1 MRSRWFAGAHP
12 CSQVTASSRALL
24 PLGEARRLDADA
36 ALPVG
41 PEPVLGAR
49 TSSGLLPER
58 LDNQCLEQSAMTH
71 PDELRPSDC
80 TAQSSC
86 AHDAS
91 EAGGH
96 GARSERWRL
105 PFAGVLAVAAEIVAL
120 SQSAESTTAVATLSV
135 AAILLGGI
143 PTMLGGL
150 RSLVALRLDI
160 QFLMT
165 IAVVGAFVIGEFPEA
180 AVVVVLFA
188 VAERIEER
196 TVTRAQNAIRSLMTL
211 SPPTATV
218 VDTAGMWVERPVAEV
233 QAGATMLVRP
243 GERFALDGVVADGES
258 VVNQAAITGESL
270 PIEKRQ
276 GDKVF
281 AGSLNGQGALRVTT
295 TGGVDQTTLA
305 HIVRSVQEA
314 QAQRAPVQRFIDSFA
329 RIYTPVVVA
338 IATLIALLPWLA
350 FGQPFEP
357 WLYRALVLLV
367 IACPCA
373 LVVSTPVA
381 IASGLTAAAR
391 AGIVVKG
398 GVYLER
404 GEKLAC
410 IALDKTGTLTAGAP
424 TLTDVIP
431 QNGREPGE
439 VLRLAASIEASS
451 EHPVARA
458 LVSAYK
464 GDPKKLT
471 GFAALTGRG
480 VAGVVDEI
488 EYWVG
493 NHRLVESTGVCSPA
507 IEQQLLALEQQG
519 KTCLVLMSRDA
530 VLAIFAVADRVR
542 QTSHAA
548 IAALKGM
555 GIHPVVLSGD
565 NQRTTSAVALQ
576 VGIDDARGELL
587 PEDKL
592 QAVAALK
599 ARHGAVGM
607 VGDGINDA
615 PALARAD
622 VSFAMGAAG
631 SDTALE
637 TAGVALM
644 ADDLRGLP
652 VFLSISRAA
661 KRVLRQNIAVALTTK
676 FAFFALALVGHAT
689 LWAAVV
695 ADMGASLL
703 VVANSLRLLRV
714 PRPGGMRVLHGS
726 AT

>member
-1 MRSRWFAGAHP
+1 MNHP
-12 CSQVTASSRALL
+12 QELQAN
-24 PLGEARRLDADA
+24 A
-36 ALPVG
+36 ALGQDPCG
-41 PEPVLGAR
+41 HG
-49 TSSGLLPER
+49 G
-58 LDNQCLEQSAMTH
+58 C
-71 PDELRPSDC
+71 
-80 TAQSSC
+80 
-86 AHDAS
+86 

-96 GARSERWRL
+96 PARGSRWLL
-105 PFAGVLAVAAEIVAL
+105 PASVVLAVAAELWAL
-120 SQSAESTTAVATLSV
+120 RQGAESTIVVATLSV

-143 PTMLGGL
+143 PTLLGGL

-165 IAVVGAFVIGEFPEA
+165 LAVVGAFVIGEYPEA

-188 VAERIEER
+188 IAERIEER
-196 TVTRAQNAIRSLMTL
+196 TVTRAQNAVRSLMTL

-218 VDTAGMWVERPVAEV
+218 ADATGQWVESSVSEV

-258 VVNQAAITGESL
+258 AVNQAAITGESL
-270 PIEKRQ
+270 PVEKRP

-281 AGSLNGQGALRVTT
+281 AGSMNGQGALRVTT

-305 HIVRSVQEA
+305 RIVRSVQQA
-314 QAQRAPVQRFIDSFA
+314 QAQRAPLQRFIDSFA
-329 RIYTPVVVA
+329 RVYTPVVVG
-338 IATLIALLPWLA
+338 IATLVALLPWLA
-350 FGQPFEP
+350 FGEPFEP

-404 GEKLAC
+404 GAKLAC
-410 IALDKTGTLTAGAP
+410 IALDKTGTITAGTPA
-424 TLTDVIP
+424 LTDVIP
-431 QNGREPGE
+431 QGSRDRDE

-451 EHPVARA
+451 EHPVAKA
-458 LVSAYK
+458 LVSACK
-464 GDPKKLT
+464 ADLMPVT
-471 GFAALTGRG
+471 EFVALTGRG
-480 VAGVVDEI
+480 VAGVVAGT

-493 NHRLVESTGVCSPA
+493 NHRLVEANGVCSPA
-507 IEQQLLALEQQG
+507 IEQQLQTLEQQG
-519 KTCLVLMSRDA
+519 KTCLVLISRNA

-542 QTSHAA
+542 PTSPAA
-548 IAALKGM
+548 VAALKDL

-565 NQRTTSAVALQ
+565 NQRTTTAVAGQ
-576 VGIDDARGELL
+576 VGIDDARGEML
-587 PEDKL
+587 PDDKL
-592 QAVAALK
+592 QAIAALQAK
-599 ARHGAVGM
+599 HGTVGM

-652 VFLSISRAA
+652 AFLRISRAA
-661 KRVLRQNIAVALTTK
+661 RQVLRQNIAVALATK
-676 FAFFALALVGHAT
+676 FVFFALALAGLAT

-695 ADMGASLL
+695 ADMGASLA
-703 VVANSLRLLRV
+703 VVANSLRLLRTQTT
-714 PRPGGMRVLHGS
+714 GS
-726 AT
+726 

>member
-1 MRSRWFAGAHP
+1 MNGQDKSRPSVADAGASCGHGG
-12 CSQVTASSRALL
+12 CEDGHAAAWGARWLL
-24 PLGEARRLDADA
+24 PVA
-36 ALPVG
+36 A
-41 PEPVLGAR
+41 
-49 TSSGLLPER
+49 
-58 LDNQCLEQSAMTH
+58 
-71 PDELRPSDC
+71 
-80 TAQSSC
+80 
-86 AHDAS
+86 
-91 EAGGH
+91 
-96 GARSERWRL
+96 
-105 PFAGVLAVAAEIVAL
+105 VLAVSAELWAL
-120 SQSAESTTAVATLSV
+120 SQGAENTIAVAGLSV
-135 AAILLGGI
+135 AAILIGGI
-143 PTMLGGL
+143 PTLRGGL

-180 AVVVVLFA
+180 ALVVVLFA

-218 VDTAGMWVERPVAEV
+218 ADAAGLWVERPVAEV
-233 QAGATMLVRP
+233 AAGATMLVRP
-243 GERFALDGVVADGES
+243 GERFALDGVVSDGES
-258 VVNQAAITGESL
+258 AVNQAAITGESL
-270 PIEKRQ
+270 PVEKRR

-281 AGSLNGQGALRVTT
+281 AGSVNGQGALRVTT

-314 QAQRAPVQRFIDSFA
+314 QAQRAPLQRFIDSFA
-329 RIYTPVVVA
+329 RVYTPVVVV

-391 AGIVVKG
+391 VGIVVKG
-398 GVYLER
+398 GVFLER
-404 GEKLAC
+404 GAKLAC
-410 IALDKTGTLTAGAP
+410 IALDKTGTLTTGSP
-424 TLTDVIP
+424 SLTDVIP
-431 QNGREPGE
+431 QNGRDREE

-451 EHPVARA
+451 EHPVAKA
-458 LVSAYK
+458 LVSACK
-464 GDPKKLT
+464 EELRPVT
-471 GFAALTGRG
+471 GFVSLTGRG
-480 VAGVVDEI
+480 VAGVVGGV

-493 NHRLVESTGVCSPA
+493 NHRLVEATGVCSLA
-507 IEQQLLALEQQG
+507 IEQQLQALEQQG
-519 KTCLVLMSRDA
+519 KTCLVLMSRDS

-542 QTSHAA
+542 ETSPAA
-548 IAALKGM
+548 VATLKSLGVHL
-555 GIHPVVLSGD
+555 IVLSGD
-565 NQRTTSAVALQ
+565 NQRTTTAVAAH

-592 QAVAALK
+592 QAVSTL
-599 ARHGAVGM
+599 RDTYGYVGM

-622 VSFAMGAAG
+622 VSFAMGVAG

-644 ADDLRGLP
+644 ADDPRGLAD
-652 VFLSISRAA
+652 FLRISRAA
-661 KRVLRQNIAVALTTK
+661 KRVLRQNIAVALATK

-695 ADMGASLL
+695 ADMGASLV

-714 PRPGGMRVLHGS
+714 PTHGTS
-726 AT
+726 REIIGATT

>member
-1 MRSRWFAGAHP
+1 
-12 CSQVTASSRALL
+12 
-24 PLGEARRLDADA
+24 
-36 ALPVG
+36 
-41 PEPVLGAR
+41 
-49 TSSGLLPER
+49 
-58 LDNQCLEQSAMTH
+58 
-71 PDELRPSDC
+71 
-80 TAQSSC
+80 
-86 AHDAS
+86 
-91 EAGGH
+91 
-96 GARSERWRL
+96 
-105 PFAGVLAVAAEIVAL
+105 VLAVAAELWAL
-120 SQSAESTTAVATLSV
+120 RQGAESTIVVATLSV

-143 PTMLGGL
+143 PTLLGGL

-165 IAVVGAFVIGEFPEA
+165 IAVVGAFVIGEYPEA

-188 VAERIEER
+188 IAERIEER
-196 TVTRAQNAIRSLMTL
+196 TVTRAQNAVRSLMTL

-218 VDTAGMWVERPVAEV
+218 ADATGQWVESSVSEV

-258 VVNQAAITGESL
+258 AVNQAAITGESL
-270 PIEKRQ
+270 PVEKRP

-281 AGSLNGQGALRVTT
+281 AGSMNGQGALRVTT

-305 HIVRSVQEA
+305 RIVRSVQQA
-314 QAQRAPVQRFIDSFA
+314 QAQRAPLQRFIDSFA
-329 RIYTPVVVA
+329 RIYTPVVVGV
-338 IATLIALLPWLA
+338 ATLVALLPWLA
-350 FGQPFEP
+350 FGAAFEP

-398 GVYLER
+398 GIYLER
-404 GEKLAC
+404 GATLAC
-410 IALDKTGTLTAGAP
+410 IALDKTGTITAGTPA
-424 TLTDVIP
+424 LTDVIP
-431 QNGREPGE
+431 QGDRDRDE

-458 LVSAYK
+458 LVSACK
-464 GDPKKLT
+464 ADLMPVT
-471 GFAALTGRG
+471 GFVALTGRG
-480 VAGVVDEI
+480 VSGVVAGT
-488 EYWVG
+488 EYLVG
-493 NHRLVESTGVCSPA
+493 NHRLVEATGVCSPA
-507 IEQQLLALEQQG
+507 IEQQLQVLEQQG
-519 KTCLVLMSRDA
+519 KTCLVLMSRDSA
-530 VLAIFAVADRVR
+530 LAIFAVADRVR
-542 QTSHAA
+542 STSPAA
-548 IAALKGM
+548 VTALQALGV
-555 GIHPVVLSGD
+555 HPVVLSGD
-565 NQRTTSAVALQ
+565 NQRTTTAVAGQ

-587 PEDKL
+587 PDDKL
-592 QAVAALK
+592 QAIAALQVK
-599 ARHGAVGM
+599 HGTVGM

-652 VFLSISRAA
+652 AFLRISRAA
-661 KRVLRQNIAVALTTK
+661 RQVLRQNIAVALATK
-676 FAFFALALVGHAT
+676 FVFFALALAGFAT

-695 ADMGASLL
+695 ADMGASLA
-703 VVANSLRLLRV
+703 VVANSLRLLRLPLTEESQGNIGV
-714 PRPGGMRVLHGS
+714 E
-726 AT
+726 T

>member
-1 MRSRWFAGAHP
+1 MG
-12 CSQVTASSRALL
+12 
-24 PLGEARRLDADA
+24 
-36 ALPVG
+36 
-41 PEPVLGAR
+41 
-49 TSSGLLPER
+49 
-58 LDNQCLEQSAMTH
+58 H
-71 PDELRPSDC
+71 PDELRPSEC
-80 TAQSSC
+80 IAESSC
-86 AHDAS
+86 GHTAS
-91 EAGGH
+91 EEGGQ

-105 PFAGVLAVAAEIVAL
+105 PTAAVLAVSAELWAL
-120 SQSAESTTAVATLSV
+120 GQGAESTAAVATLSV

-143 PTMLGGL
+143 PTLLGGL
-150 RSLVALRLDI
+150 RSLAALRLDI

-218 VDTAGMWVERPVAEV
+218 ADAGGQWVERPAVEV
-233 QAGATMLVRP
+233 RAGSTMLVRP
-243 GERFALDGVVADGES
+243 GERFALDGVVVDGES
-258 VVNQAAITGESL
+258 AVNQAAITGESL
-270 PIEKRQ
+270 PVEKRP

-281 AGSLNGQGALRVTT
+281 AGTMNGQGALRVTT
-295 TGGVDQTTLA
+295 TGGADQTTLA
-305 HIVRSVQEA
+305 RIVRSVQEA

-410 IALDKTGTLTAGAP
+410 IALDKTGTLTAGTP
-424 TLTDVIP
+424 TLTDVLP

-451 EHPVARA
+451 EHPVAKA

-464 GDPKKLT
+464 GDLQKVT

-480 VAGVVDEI
+480 VAGVVDEV

-507 IEQQLLALEQQG
+507 IEQQLQALEQQG

-542 QTSHAA
+542 ETSHAA

-565 NQRTTSAVALQ
+565 NQRTTTAVALQ

-587 PEDKL
+587 PDDKL

-599 ARHGAVGM
+599 AKHGAVGM

-652 VFLSISRAA
+652 VFLRISHAA

-714 PRPGGMRVLHGS
+714 STPGVLHETTGV
-726 AT
+726 TT

>member
-1 MRSRWFAGAHP
+1 MP
-12 CSQVTASSRALL
+12 V
-24 PLGEARRLDADA
+24 A
-36 ALPVG
+36 A
-41 PEPVLGAR
+41 
-49 TSSGLLPER
+49 
-58 LDNQCLEQSAMTH
+58 
-71 PDELRPSDC
+71 
-80 TAQSSC
+80 
-86 AHDAS
+86 
-91 EAGGH
+91 
-96 GARSERWRL
+96 
-105 PFAGVLAVAAEIVAL
+105 VLAVSAELWAL
-120 SQSAESTTAVATLSV
+120 GQGAESTAAVAALSV
-135 AAILLGGI
+135 AAIVLGGI
-143 PTMLGGL
+143 PTLRGGL
-150 RSLVALRLDI
+150 RSLLALRLDI

-165 IAVVGAFVIGEFPEA
+165 IAVVGAFAIGEFPEA

-196 TVTRAQNAIRSLMTL
+196 TVSRAQNAIRSLMTL

-218 VDTAGMWVERPVAEV
+218 ADASGQWVERPVAEV
-233 QAGATMLVRP
+233 SAGSTMLVRP
-243 GERFALDGVVADGES
+243 GERFALDGVVVEGES
-258 VVNQAAITGESL
+258 AVNQAAITGEGL
-270 PIEKRQ
+270 PVEKRRD
-276 GDKVF
+276 DKVF
-281 AGSLNGQGALRVTT
+281 AGTMNGQGALRVTT

-329 RIYTPVVVA
+329 RVYTPLVVV
-338 IATLIALLPWLA
+338 IAALMALLPWLA

-404 GEKLAC
+404 GAKLAC
-410 IALDKTGTLTAGAP
+410 IALDKTGTLTAGTPA
-424 TLTDVIP
+424 LTDVLP
-431 QNGREPGE
+431 QNGQDPSE

-451 EHPVARA
+451 EHPVAKA
-458 LVSAYK
+458 LVSACN
-464 GDPKKLT
+464 GELRPVA

-480 VAGVVDEI
+480 VVGVVDGV
-488 EYWVG
+488 EYLVG

-507 IEQQLLALEQQG
+507 IEQQLQVLEHQG
-519 KTCLVLMSRDA
+519 KTCLVLMSRDS
-530 VLAIFAVADRVR
+530 VLAIFAVADQVR
-542 QTSHAA
+542 ETSPEAVSS
-548 IAALKGM
+548 LKGL

-565 NQRTTSAVALQ
+565 NQRTTTAVALQ
-576 VGIDDARGELL
+576 VGIGDARGELL
-587 PEDKL
+587 PDDKL
-592 QAVAALK
+592 QAVATLQAV
-599 ARHGAVGM
+599 HGSVGM
-607 VGDGINDA
+607 VGDGVNDA

-622 VSFAMGAAG
+622 VSFAMGAVG

-652 VFLSISRAA
+652 VFLTISRAA

-676 FAFFALALVGHAT
+676 CAFFVLALVGHAT

-695 ADMGASLL
+695 ADMGASLV
-703 VVANSLRLLRV
+703 VVANSLRLLRTV
-714 PRPGGMRVLHGS
+714 GS
-726 AT
+726 KSVHATLGAKT

>member
-1 MRSRWFAGAHP
+1 M
-12 CSQVTASSRALL
+12 
-24 PLGEARRLDADA
+24 D
-36 ALPVG
+36 
-41 PEPVLGAR
+41 
-49 TSSGLLPER
+49 
-58 LDNQCLEQSAMTH
+58 H
-71 PDELRPSDC
+71 PDNLRPRAC
-80 TAQSSC
+80 PAESSC
-86 AHDAS
+86 ANDGV
-91 EAGGH
+91 EAGDP
-96 GARSERWRL
+96 GARSERWHL
-105 PFAGVLAVAAEIVAL
+105 PVAAVLAVAAELWAL
-120 SQSAESTTAVATLSV
+120 AQSAENTAVVAALSV

-143 PTMLGGL
+143 PTLLGGL
-150 RSLVALRLDI
+150 RSLLGLRLDI

-165 IAVVGAFVIGEFPEA
+165 IAVVGAFAIGEFPEA

-188 VAERIEER
+188 VAERIEEG

-211 SPPTATV
+211 SPPMASV
-218 VDTAGMWVERPVAEV
+218 ADASGLWVERPVAEV
-233 QAGATMLVRP
+233 AAGSTMMVRP
-243 GERFALDGVVADGES
+243 GERFALDGVVVDGES
-258 VVNQAAITGESL
+258 AVNQAAITGESL
-270 PIEKRQ
+270 PVEKRR

-281 AGSLNGQGALRVTT
+281 AGTMNGQGALRVTT

-314 QAQRAPVQRFIDSFA
+314 QAQRAPLQRFIDSFA
-329 RIYTPVVVA
+329 RIYTPVVVV

-350 FGQPFEP
+350 FGQSFEP

-404 GEKLAC
+404 GATLAC
-410 IALDKTGTLTAGAP
+410 IALDKTGTLTAGTPA
-424 TLTDVIP
+424 LTDVIP
-431 QNGREPGE
+431 QDGRDPEE

-458 LVSAYK
+458 LVSACTAELQ
-464 GDPKKLT
+464 PVT
-471 GFAALTGRG
+471 GFTALTGRG
-480 VAGVVDEI
+480 VAGVVGGV
-488 EYWVG
+488 EYLVG
-493 NHRLVESTGVCSPA
+493 NHRLVEATGVCSPV
-507 IEQQLLALEQQG
+507 IEQQLQALEQQG
-519 KTCLVLMSRDA
+519 KTCLVLMSRQA

-542 QTSHAA
+542 ETSPVAVASLKRMGVHA
-548 IAALKGM
+548 
-555 GIHPVVLSGD
+555 VVLSGD
-565 NQRTTSAVALQ
+565 NQRTTTAVAQQ

-587 PEDKL
+587 PDDKL
-592 QAVAALK
+592 QAISALK
-599 ARHGAVGM
+599 AKHGPVGM

-652 VFLSISRAA
+652 VFLGISRAA
-661 KRVLRQNIAVALTTK
+661 RHILRQNIAVALTTK
-676 FAFFALALVGHAT
+676 FVFFALALVGHAT

-695 ADMGASLL
+695 ADMGASLV
-703 VVANSLRLLRV
+703 VVANSLRLLRAASSGGV
-714 PRPGGMRVLHGS
+714 HASPG
-726 AT
+726 AKT

>member
-1 MRSRWFAGAHP
+1 MNHP
-12 CSQVTASSRALL
+12 QELQAN
-24 PLGEARRLDADA
+24 A
-36 ALPVG
+36 ALGQDPCG
-41 PEPVLGAR
+41 HG
-49 TSSGLLPER
+49 G
-58 LDNQCLEQSAMTH
+58 C
-71 PDELRPSDC
+71 
-80 TAQSSC
+80 
-86 AHDAS
+86 

-96 GARSERWRL
+96 PARGSRWLL
-105 PFAGVLAVAAEIVAL
+105 PASVVLAVAAELWAL
-120 SQSAESTTAVATLSV
+120 CQGAESTSVVATLSV

-143 PTMLGGL
+143 PTLLGGL

-165 IAVVGAFVIGEFPEA
+165 LAVLGAFVIGEYPEA

-188 VAERIEER
+188 IAERIEER
-196 TVTRAQNAIRSLMTL
+196 TVTRAQNAVRSLMTL

-218 VDTAGMWVERPVAEV
+218 ADATGQWVESSVSEV

-258 VVNQAAITGESL
+258 AVNQAAITGESL
-270 PIEKRQ
+270 PVEKRP

-281 AGSLNGQGALRVTT
+281 AGSMNGQGALRVTT

-305 HIVRSVQEA
+305 RIVRSVQQA
-314 QAQRAPVQRFIDSFA
+314 QAQRAPLQRFIDSFA
-329 RIYTPVVVA
+329 RIYTPVVVGV
-338 IATLIALLPWLA
+338 ATLVALLPWLA
-350 FGQPFEP
+350 FGAVFEP

-398 GVYLER
+398 GIYLER
-404 GEKLAC
+404 GAKLAC
-410 IALDKTGTLTAGAP
+410 IALDKTGTITAGTPA
-424 TLTDVIP
+424 LTDVIP
-431 QNGREPGE
+431 QGDRGRDE

-458 LVSAYK
+458 LVSACK
-464 GDPKKLT
+464 ADLMPVT
-471 GFAALTGRG
+471 GFVALTGRG
-480 VAGVVDEI
+480 VSGVVAGT
-488 EYWVG
+488 EYLVG
-493 NHRLVESTGVCSPA
+493 NHRLVEATGVCSPA
-507 IEQQLLALEQQG
+507 IEQQLQVLEQQG
-519 KTCLVLMSRDA
+519 KTCLVLMSCDSA
-530 VLAIFAVADRVR
+530 LAIFAVADRVR
-542 QTSHAA
+542 STSPAA
-548 IAALKGM
+548 VTALQALGV
-555 GIHPVVLSGD
+555 HPVVLSGD
-565 NQRTTSAVALQ
+565 NQRTTTAVAGQ

-587 PEDKL
+587 PDDKL
-592 QAVAALK
+592 QAIAALQVK
-599 ARHGAVGM
+599 HGTVGM

-652 VFLSISRAA
+652 AFLRISRAA
-661 KRVLRQNIAVALTTK
+661 RQVLRQNIAVALATK
-676 FAFFALALVGHAT
+676 FVFFALALAGFAT

-695 ADMGASLL
+695 ADMGASLA
-703 VVANSLRLLRV
+703 VVANSLRLLRLPLTEESQGNIGV
-714 PRPGGMRVLHGS
+714 E
-726 AT
+726 T

>member
-1 MRSRWFAGAHP
+1 MS
-12 CSQVTASSRALL
+12 
-24 PLGEARRLDADA
+24 
-36 ALPVG
+36 
-41 PEPVLGAR
+41 
-49 TSSGLLPER
+49 
-58 LDNQCLEQSAMTH
+58 H
-71 PDELRPSDC
+71 PDELRPSEC
-80 TAQSSC
+80 IAESSC
-86 AHDAS
+86 GHTAS
-91 EAGGH
+91 EEGGH

-105 PFAGVLAVAAEIVAL
+105 PTAAVLAV
-120 SQSAESTTAVATLSV
+120 SAELWALGQGAGSTAAVATLSV

-143 PTMLGGL
+143 PTLLGGL
-150 RSLVALRLDI
+150 RSLAALRLDI

-218 VDTAGMWVERPVAEV
+218 ADAGGQWVERPAAEV
-233 QAGATMLVRP
+233 RAGSTMLVRP
-243 GERFALDGVVADGES
+243 GERFALDGVVVDGES
-258 VVNQAAITGESL
+258 AVNQAAITGESL
-270 PIEKRQ
+270 PLEKRP

-281 AGSLNGQGALRVTT
+281 AGTMNGQGALRVTT
-295 TGGVDQTTLA
+295 TGGADQTTLA
-305 HIVRSVQEA
+305 RIVRSVQEA

-410 IALDKTGTLTAGAP
+410 IALDKTGTLTAGTP

-451 EHPVARA
+451 EHPVAKA

-464 GDPKKLT
+464 GDLQKVT

-480 VAGVVDEI
+480 VAGVVDEV
-488 EYWVG
+488 EYGVG

-507 IEQQLLALEQQG
+507 IEQQLQALEQQG

-542 QTSHAA
+542 ETSHAA

-565 NQRTTSAVALQ
+565 NQRTTTAVALQ

-587 PEDKL
+587 PDDKL

-599 ARHGAVGM
+599 AKHGAVGM

-652 VFLSISRAA
+652 VFLRISHAA

-714 PRPGGMRVLHGS
+714 STPGVLHETTGV
-726 AT
+726 TT

>member
-1 MRSRWFAGAHP
+1 MNHP
-12 CSQVTASSRALL
+12 QELQAN
-24 PLGEARRLDADA
+24 A
-36 ALPVG
+36 ALGQDPCG
-41 PEPVLGAR
+41 HG
-49 TSSGLLPER
+49 G
-58 LDNQCLEQSAMTH
+58 C
-71 PDELRPSDC
+71 
-80 TAQSSC
+80 
-86 AHDAS
+86 

-96 GARSERWRL
+96 PARGSRWLL
-105 PFAGVLAVAAEIVAL
+105 PASVVLAVAAELWAL
-120 SQSAESTTAVATLSV
+120 CQGAESTSVVATLSV

-143 PTMLGGL
+143 PTLLGGL

-165 IAVVGAFVIGEFPEA
+165 LAVLGAFVIGEYPEA

-188 VAERIEER
+188 IAERIEER
-196 TVTRAQNAIRSLMTL
+196 TVTRAQNAVRSLMTL

-218 VDTAGMWVERPVAEV
+218 ADATGQWVESSVSEV

-258 VVNQAAITGESL
+258 AVNQAAITGESL
-270 PIEKRQ
+270 PVEKRP

-281 AGSLNGQGALRVTT
+281 AGSMNGQGALRVTT

-305 HIVRSVQEA
+305 RIVRSVQQA
-314 QAQRAPVQRFIDSFA
+314 QAQRAPLQRFIDSFA
-329 RIYTPVVVA
+329 RIYTPVVVGV
-338 IATLIALLPWLA
+338 ATLVALLPWLA
-350 FGQPFEP
+350 FGAVFEP

-398 GVYLER
+398 GIYLER
-404 GEKLAC
+404 GATLAC
-410 IALDKTGTLTAGAP
+410 IALDKTGTITAGTPA
-424 TLTDVIP
+424 LTDVIP
-431 QNGREPGE
+431 QGDRDRDE

-458 LVSAYK
+458 LVSACK
-464 GDPKKLT
+464 ADLMPVT
-471 GFAALTGRG
+471 GFVALTGRG
-480 VAGVVDEI
+480 VSGVVAGT
-488 EYWVG
+488 EYLVG
-493 NHRLVESTGVCSPA
+493 NHRLVEATGVCSPA
-507 IEQQLLALEQQG
+507 IEQQLQVLEQQG
-519 KTCLVLMSRDA
+519 KTCLVLMSRDSA
-530 VLAIFAVADRVR
+530 LAIFAVADRVR
-542 QTSHAA
+542 STSPAA
-548 IAALKGM
+548 VTALQALGV
-555 GIHPVVLSGD
+555 HPVVLSGD
-565 NQRTTSAVALQ
+565 NQRTTTAVAGQ

-587 PEDKL
+587 PDDKL
-592 QAVAALK
+592 QAIAALQVK
-599 ARHGAVGM
+599 HGTVGM

-652 VFLSISRAA
+652 AFLRISRAA
-661 KRVLRQNIAVALTTK
+661 RQVLRQNIAVALATK
-676 FAFFALALVGHAT
+676 FVFFALALAGFAT

-695 ADMGASLL
+695 ADMGASLA
-703 VVANSLRLLRV
+703 VVANSLRLLRLPLTEESQGNIGV
-714 PRPGGMRVLHGS
+714 E
-726 AT
+726 T

>member
-1 MRSRWFAGAHP
+1 MG
-12 CSQVTASSRALL
+12 
-24 PLGEARRLDADA
+24 
-36 ALPVG
+36 
-41 PEPVLGAR
+41 
-49 TSSGLLPER
+49 
-58 LDNQCLEQSAMTH
+58 N
-71 PDELRPSDC
+71 PDELRPSECIDE
-80 TAQSSC
+80 SSC
-86 AHDAS
+86 GHTAS
-91 EAGGH
+91 EEGGH

-105 PFAGVLAVAAEIVAL
+105 PTAAVLAV
-120 SQSAESTTAVATLSV
+120 SAELWALGQGAETTAVVATLSV

-143 PTMLGGL
+143 PTLLGGL
-150 RSLVALRLDI
+150 RSLAALRLDI

-218 VDTAGMWVERPVAEV
+218 ADAGGQWVERPAAEV
-233 QAGATMLVRP
+233 RAGSTMLVRP
-243 GERFALDGVVADGES
+243 GERFALDGVVVDGES
-258 VVNQAAITGESL
+258 AVNQAAITGESL
-270 PIEKRQ
+270 PVEKRP

-281 AGSLNGQGALRVTT
+281 AGTMNGQGALRVTT
-295 TGGVDQTTLA
+295 TGGADQTTLA
-305 HIVRSVQEA
+305 RIVRSVQEA

-404 GEKLAC
+404 GETLAC
-410 IALDKTGTLTAGAP
+410 IALDKTGTLTAGTP

-451 EHPVARA
+451 EHPVAKA

-464 GDPKKLT
+464 GDLQKVT

-480 VAGVVDEI
+480 VAGIVDEV

-507 IEQQLLALEQQG
+507 IEQQLQALEQQG
-519 KTCLVLMSRDA
+519 KTCLVLMSRDS
-530 VLAIFAVADRVR
+530 VLAIFAVADHVR
-542 QTSHAA
+542 ETSPAA
-548 IAALKGM
+548 VAALKGM

-587 PEDKL
+587 PDDKL
-592 QAVAALK
+592 QAVVTLK
-599 ARHGAVGM
+599 ATHGAVGM
-607 VGDGINDA
+607 VGDGVNDA

-644 ADDLRGLP
+644 ADDLRGLA
-652 VFLSISRAA
+652 VFLRISRAT
-661 KRVLRQNIAVALTTK
+661 RQILRQNISVSLTTK
-676 FAFFALALVGHAT
+676 GVFFALALLGHAT

-695 ADMGASLL
+695 ADMGASL
-703 VVANSLRLLRV
+703 VVVGNSLRLLRTA
-714 PRPGGMRVLHGS
+714 RSGGAHALMG
-726 AT
+726 AKT

>member
-1 MRSRWFAGAHP
+1 M
-12 CSQVTASSRALL
+12 QI
-24 PLGEARRLDADA
+24 A
-36 ALPVG
+36 A
-41 PEPVLGAR
+41 
-49 TSSGLLPER
+49 
-58 LDNQCLEQSAMTH
+58 
-71 PDELRPSDC
+71 
-80 TAQSSC
+80 
-86 AHDAS
+86 
-91 EAGGH
+91 
-96 GARSERWRL
+96 
-105 PFAGVLAVAAEIVAL
+105 VLAVAAELWALGQGAENTVEVA
-120 SQSAESTTAVATLSV
+120 VLSV

-143 PTMLGGL
+143 PTLLGGL

-180 AVVVVLFA
+180 ALVVVLFA
-188 VAERIEER
+188 VAERIEEG

-218 VDTAGMWVERPVAEV
+218 VDTAGLWVERPVAEV

-258 VVNQAAITGESL
+258 AVNQAAITGESL
-270 PIEKRQ
+270 PVEKRQ

-281 AGSLNGQGALRVTT
+281 AGSMNGQGALRVTT

-329 RIYTPVVVA
+329 RIYTPVVVV
-338 IATLIALLPWLA
+338 IATLVALLPWLA
-350 FGQPFEP
+350 LGQPFEP

-404 GEKLAC
+404 GAKLVC
-410 IALDKTGTLTAGAP
+410 IALDKTGTLTAGTPA
-424 TLTDVIP
+424 LTDVMP
-431 QNGREPGE
+431 QNGRDPEE

-464 GDPKKLT
+464 GELRQVT
-471 GFAALTGRG
+471 GFTALTGRG
-480 VAGVVDEI
+480 VAAVVDEV
-488 EYWVG
+488 EFWVG
-493 NHRLVESTGVCSPA
+493 NHRLVEATGVCSPA
-507 IEQQLLALEQQG
+507 IEQQLEVLEQQG

-542 QTSHAA
+542 ETSHAA

-565 NQRTTSAVALQ
+565 NQRTTTAVALQ
-576 VGIDDARGELL
+576 VGIEDARGELL

-599 ARHGAVGM
+599 AKHGAVGM

-615 PALARAD
+615 PTLARAD

-652 VFLSISRAA
+652 VFLRISRAA
-661 KRVLRQNIAVALTTK
+661 KIVLRQNIAVALTTK

-714 PRPGGMRVLHGS
+714 PTPGVLHETTGV
-726 AT
+726 TT

>member
-1 MRSRWFAGAHP
+1 MRMCASVARPTTTTSVPAIFAM
-12 CSQVTASSRALL
+12 
-24 PLGEARRLDADA
+24 D
-36 ALPVG
+36 
-41 PEPVLGAR
+41 
-49 TSSGLLPER
+49 
-58 LDNQCLEQSAMTH
+58 H
-71 PDELRPSDC
+71 PDYFRPRAC
-80 TAQSSC
+80 PAESSC
-86 AHDAS
+86 AHDGVG
-91 EAGGH
+91 AGEH
-96 GARSERWRL
+96 AARSERWRL
-105 PFAGVLAVAAEIVAL
+105 PVAAVLALSAELWALGQGAESTAAVAA
-120 SQSAESTTAVATLSV
+120 LSV

-143 PTMLGGL
+143 PTMRGGL
-150 RSLVALRLDI
+150 RSLLALRLDI

-165 IAVVGAFVIGEFPEA
+165 IAVVGAFAIGEFPEA

-196 TVTRAQNAIRSLMTL
+196 TVSRAQNAIRSLMTL

-218 VDTAGMWVERPVAEV
+218 ADTSGQWVERPVAEV
-233 QAGATMLVRP
+233 SAGSTMLVRP
-243 GERFALDGVVADGES
+243 GERFALDGVVVDGES
-258 VVNQAAITGESL
+258 AVNQAAITGESL
-270 PIEKRQ
+270 PVEKRRD
-276 GDKVF
+276 DKVF
-281 AGSLNGQGALRVTT
+281 AGTMNGQGALRVRT

-329 RIYTPVVVA
+329 RIYTPVVVV

-404 GEKLAC
+404 GAKLAC
-410 IALDKTGTLTAGAP
+410 IALDKTGTLTAGTPAI
-424 TLTDVIP
+424 TDVLP
-431 QNGREPGE
+431 QNGRDRGE
-439 VLRLAASIEASS
+439 VLQLAASIEASS

-458 LVSAYK
+458 LVSACK
-464 GDPKKLT
+464 DELQQVA
-471 GFAALTGRG
+471 GFTALTGRG
-480 VAGVVDEI
+480 VTGVVGGV
-488 EYWVG
+488 EYLVG

-507 IEQQLLALEQQG
+507 IERQLQALEQQG
-519 KTCLVLMSRDA
+519 KTCLVLMSRDS

-542 QTSHAA
+542 ETSPAA
-548 IAALKGM
+548 VASLKGM

-565 NQRTTSAVALQ
+565 NQRTTTAVALQ

-587 PEDKL
+587 PDAKL

-599 ARHGAVGM
+599 ATHGSVGM

-652 VFLSISRAA
+652 VFLRISRAA
-661 KRVLRQNIAVALTTK
+661 RQILHQNIAVALATK
-676 FAFFALALVGHAT
+676 LLFLALAVAGLAS

-695 ADMGASLL
+695 ADMGASLA
-703 VVANSLRLLRV
+703 VVANSLRLLHA
-714 PRPGGMRVLHGS
+714 PLIEELHGS
-726 AT
+726 KGAKT

>member
-1 MRSRWFAGAHP
+1 MRMY
-12 CSQVTASSRALL
+12 ASV
-24 PLGEARRLDADA
+24 AR
-36 ALPVG
+36 PTTTTS
-41 PEPVLGAR
+41 VLAI
-49 TSSGLLPER
+49 
-58 LDNQCLEQSAMTH
+58 SAMDH
-71 PDELRPSDC
+71 HDDLRLRACP
-80 TAQSSC
+80 AGSSC
-86 AHDAS
+86 AHDGNG
-91 EAGGH
+91 AGEH

-105 PFAGVLAVAAEIVAL
+105 PVAAVLAVSAELWAL
-120 SQSAESTTAVATLSV
+120 GQGAESTAAVAALSV
-135 AAILLGGI
+135 AAIVLGGI
-143 PTMLGGL
+143 PTLRGGL
-150 RSLVALRLDI
+150 RSLLALRLDI

-165 IAVVGAFVIGEFPEA
+165 IAVVGAFAIGEFPEA

-196 TVTRAQNAIRSLMTL
+196 TVSRAQNAIRSLMTL

-218 VDTAGMWVERPVAEV
+218 ADASGQWVERPVADV
-233 QAGATMLVRP
+233 SAGSTMLVRP
-243 GERFALDGVVADGES
+243 GERFALDGVVVEGES
-258 VVNQAAITGESL
+258 AVNQAAITGEGL
-270 PIEKRQ
+270 PVEKRRD
-276 GDKVF
+276 DKVF
-281 AGSLNGQGALRVTT
+281 AGTMNGQGALRVTT

-329 RIYTPVVVA
+329 RIYTPVVVV
-338 IATLIALLPWLA
+338 IAALMAMLPWLA

-404 GEKLAC
+404 GAKLAC
-410 IALDKTGTLTAGAP
+410 IALDKTGTLTAGTPA
-424 TLTDVIP
+424 LTDVLP
-431 QNGREPGE
+431 QNGHDPGE

-451 EHPVARA
+451 EHPVAKA
-458 LVSAYK
+458 LVSACN
-464 GDPKKLT
+464 GELRQVA

-480 VAGVVDEI
+480 VVGVVDEV
-488 EYWVG
+488 EYLVG

-507 IEQQLLALEQQG
+507 IEQQLQVLEHQG
-519 KTCLVLMSRDA
+519 KTCLVLMSRDSA
-530 VLAIFAVADRVR
+530 LAIFAVADRVR
-542 QTSHAA
+542 ETSPEAVSS
-548 IAALKGM
+548 LKGL

-565 NQRTTSAVALQ
+565 NQRTTTAVALQ

-587 PEDKL
+587 PDDKL
-592 QAVAALK
+592 QAVSALQ
-599 ARHGAVGM
+599 ATHGSVGM
-607 VGDGINDA
+607 VGDGVNDA

-622 VSFAMGAAG
+622 VSFAMGAVG

-652 VFLSISRAA
+652 VFLTISRAA

-676 FAFFALALVGHAT
+676 CAFFALALVGHAT

-695 ADMGASLL
+695 ADMGASLV
-703 VVANSLRLLRV
+703 VVANSLRLLRTV
-714 PRPGGMRVLHGS
+714 KSDRVHETLG
-726 AT
+726 AKT

>member
-1 MRSRWFAGAHP
+1 
-12 CSQVTASSRALL
+12 
-24 PLGEARRLDADA
+24 
-36 ALPVG
+36 
-41 PEPVLGAR
+41 
-49 TSSGLLPER
+49 
-58 LDNQCLEQSAMTH
+58 
-71 PDELRPSDC
+71 
-80 TAQSSC
+80 
-86 AHDAS
+86 
-91 EAGGH
+91 
-96 GARSERWRL
+96 
-105 PFAGVLAVAAEIVAL
+105 VAAELWAL
-120 SQSAESTTAVATLSV
+120 RQGSESTAVVAALSV

-143 PTMLGGL
+143 PTLLGGL

-165 IAVVGAFVIGEFPEA
+165 IAVVGAFVIGEYPEA

-188 VAERIEER
+188 LAERIEER
-196 TVTRAQNAIRSLMTL
+196 TVTRAQNAVRSLMRL

-218 VDTAGMWVERPVAEV
+218 ADATGQWVESSVSEV

-258 VVNQAAITGESL
+258 AVNQAAITGESL
-270 PIEKRQ
+270 PVEKRR

-281 AGSLNGQGALRVTT
+281 AGSMNGQGALRVTT

-305 HIVRSVQEA
+305 RIVRSVQEA
-314 QAQRAPVQRFIDSFA
+314 QAQRAPLQRFIDSFA
-329 RIYTPVVVA
+329 RIYTPVVVV
-338 IATLIALLPWLA
+338 IATLVALLPWLA
-350 FGQPFEP
+350 FGAPFEP

-404 GEKLAC
+404 GAKLAC
-410 IALDKTGTLTAGAP
+410 IALDKTGTITAGTPA
-424 TLTDVIP
+424 LTDVVP
-431 QNGREPGE
+431 QGSRDPDE

-458 LVSAYK
+458 LVSACK
-464 GDPKKLT
+464 ADLVSVT
-471 GFAALTGRG
+471 DFVSLTGRG
-480 VAGVVDEI
+480 VAGVVAGT

-493 NHRLVESTGVCSPA
+493 NHRLVEANGVCSTA
-507 IEQQLLALEQQG
+507 IEQQLQALEQQG
-519 KTCLVLMSRDA
+519 KTCLVLMSRTA

-542 QTSHAA
+542 PTSPAA
-548 IAALKGM
+548 VAALKDL

-565 NQRTTSAVALQ
+565 NQRTTTTVAGQ
-576 VGIDDARGELL
+576 VGIDDARGEML
-587 PEDKL
+587 PDDKL
-592 QAVAALK
+592 QAIAALQAK
-599 ARHGAVGM
+599 HGTVGM

-644 ADDLRGLP
+644 ADDLRGLSA
-652 VFLSISRAA
+652 FLRISRAA
-661 KRVLRQNIAVALTTK
+661 RQVLRQNIAVALATK
-676 FAFFALALVGHAT
+676 VVFFALALAGVAT

-695 ADMGASLL
+695 ADMGASLA
-703 VVANSLRLLRV
+703 VVANSLRLLRT
-714 PRPGGMRVLHGS
+714 PTPGS
-726 AT
+726 

>member
-1 MRSRWFAGAHP
+1 MNHP
-12 CSQVTASSRALL
+12 QDLQAN
-24 PLGEARRLDADA
+24 A
-36 ALPVG
+36 ALGQDPCG
-41 PEPVLGAR
+41 HG
-49 TSSGLLPER
+49 G
-58 LDNQCLEQSAMTH
+58 C
-71 PDELRPSDC
+71 
-80 TAQSSC
+80 
-86 AHDAS
+86 

-96 GARSERWRL
+96 PAQGSRWLL
-105 PFAGVLAVAAEIVAL
+105 PASVVLAVAAELWALRHGAEGTIIVA
-120 SQSAESTTAVATLSV
+120 ALSV

-143 PTMLGGL
+143 PTLLGGL

-165 IAVVGAFVIGEFPEA
+165 LAVVGAFVIGEYPEA

-188 VAERIEER
+188 IAERIEVR
-196 TVTRAQNAIRSLMTL
+196 TVTRAQNAVRSLMTL

-218 VDTAGMWVERPVAEV
+218 ADATGQWVESSVSEV

-258 VVNQAAITGESL
+258 AVNQAAITGESL
-270 PIEKRQ
+270 PVEKRR

-281 AGSLNGQGALRVTT
+281 AGSMNGQGALRVTT

-305 HIVRSVQEA
+305 RIVRSVQQA
-314 QAQRAPVQRFIDSFA
+314 QAQRAPLQRFIDSFA
-329 RIYTPVVVA
+329 RIYTPVVVG
-338 IATLIALLPWLA
+338 IATLVALLPWLA
-350 FGQPFEP
+350 FGAPFEP

-398 GVYLER
+398 GIYLER
-404 GEKLAC
+404 GAKLAC
-410 IALDKTGTLTAGAP
+410 IALDKTGTITAGTPA
-424 TLTDVIP
+424 LTDVIP
-431 QNGREPGE
+431 QGSRDRDE

-451 EHPVARA
+451 EHPVAKA
-458 LVSAYK
+458 LVSACK
-464 GDPKKLT
+464 ADLMPVT
-471 GFAALTGRG
+471 EFVALTGRG
-480 VAGVVDEI
+480 VAGVVAGT

-493 NHRLVESTGVCSPA
+493 NHRLVEANGVCSPA
-507 IEQQLLALEQQG
+507 IEQQLQTLEQQG
-519 KTCLVLMSRDA
+519 KTCLVLMSRNA

-542 QTSHAA
+542 PTSPAA
-548 IAALKGM
+548 VAALKDL

-565 NQRTTSAVALQ
+565 NQRTTTAVAGQ
-576 VGIDDARGELL
+576 VGIDDARGEML
-587 PEDKL
+587 PDDKL
-592 QAVAALK
+592 QAIAALQAK
-599 ARHGAVGM
+599 HGTVGM

-615 PALARAD
+615 PALARSD

-652 VFLSISRAA
+652 AFLRISRAA
-661 KRVLRQNIAVALTTK
+661 RQVLRQNIAVALATK
-676 FAFFALALVGHAT
+676 FVFFALALAGLAT

-695 ADMGASLL
+695 ADMGASLA

-714 PRPGGMRVLHGS
+714 PLTEESHANTGVE
-726 AT
+726 T

>member
-1 MRSRWFAGAHP
+1 MNHP
-12 CSQVTASSRALL
+12 QELQAN
-24 PLGEARRLDADA
+24 A
-36 ALPVG
+36 ALGQDPCG
-41 PEPVLGAR
+41 HG
-49 TSSGLLPER
+49 G
-58 LDNQCLEQSAMTH
+58 C
-71 PDELRPSDC
+71 
-80 TAQSSC
+80 
-86 AHDAS
+86 

-96 GARSERWRL
+96 PARGSRWLL
-105 PFAGVLAVAAEIVAL
+105 PASVVLAVAAELWAL
-120 SQSAESTTAVATLSV
+120 RQGAESTIVVATLSV

-143 PTMLGGL
+143 PTLLGGL

-165 IAVVGAFVIGEFPEA
+165 LAVVGAFVIGEYPEA

-188 VAERIEER
+188 IAERIEER
-196 TVTRAQNAIRSLMTL
+196 TVTRAQNAVRSLMTL

-218 VDTAGMWVERPVAEV
+218 ADATGQWVESSVSEV

-258 VVNQAAITGESL
+258 AVNQAAITGESL
-270 PIEKRQ
+270 PVEKRP

-281 AGSLNGQGALRVTT
+281 AGCMNGQGALRVTT

-305 HIVRSVQEA
+305 RIVRSVQQA
-314 QAQRAPVQRFIDSFA
+314 QAQRAPLQRFIDSFA
-329 RIYTPVVVA
+329 RVYTPVVVG
-338 IATLIALLPWLA
+338 IATLVALLPWLA
-350 FGQPFEP
+350 FGEPFEP

-398 GVYLER
+398 GIYLER
-404 GEKLAC
+404 GAKLAC
-410 IALDKTGTLTAGAP
+410 IALDKTGTITAGTPA
-424 TLTDVIP
+424 LTDVIP
-431 QNGREPGE
+431 QGSRDRDE

-451 EHPVARA
+451 EHPVAKA
-458 LVSAYK
+458 LVSACK
-464 GDPKKLT
+464 ADLMPVT
-471 GFAALTGRG
+471 EFVALTGRG
-480 VAGVVDEI
+480 VAGVVAGT
-488 EYWVG
+488 EYLVG
-493 NHRLVESTGVCSPA
+493 NHRLVEANGVCSPA
-507 IEQQLLALEQQG
+507 IEQQLQTLEQQG
-519 KTCLVLMSRDA
+519 KTCLVLISRNA

-542 QTSHAA
+542 PTSPAA
-548 IAALKGM
+548 VAALKDL

-565 NQRTTSAVALQ
+565 NQRTTTAVAGQ
-576 VGIDDARGELL
+576 VGIDDARGEML
-587 PEDKL
+587 PDDKL
-592 QAVAALK
+592 QAIAALQAK
-599 ARHGAVGM
+599 HGTVGM

-652 VFLSISRAA
+652 AFLRISRAA
-661 KRVLRQNIAVALTTK
+661 RQVLRQNIAVALATK
-676 FAFFALALVGHAT
+676 FVFFALALAGLAT

-695 ADMGASLL
+695 ADMGASLA
-703 VVANSLRLLRV
+703 VVANSLRLLRTPT
-714 PRPGGMRVLHGS
+714 PRS
-726 AT
+726 

>member
-1 MRSRWFAGAHP
+1 MG
-12 CSQVTASSRALL
+12 
-24 PLGEARRLDADA
+24 
-36 ALPVG
+36 
-41 PEPVLGAR
+41 
-49 TSSGLLPER
+49 
-58 LDNQCLEQSAMTH
+58 H
-71 PDELRPSDC
+71 PDELRPSEC
-80 TAQSSC
+80 IAESSC
-86 AHDAS
+86 GHTAS
-91 EAGGH
+91 EEGGQ

-105 PFAGVLAVAAEIVAL
+105 PTAAVLAVSAELWAL
-120 SQSAESTTAVATLSV
+120 GQGAESTAAVATLSV

-143 PTMLGGL
+143 PTLLGGL
-150 RSLVALRLDI
+150 RSLAALRLDI

-218 VDTAGMWVERPVAEV
+218 ADAGGQWVERPAAEV
-233 QAGATMLVRP
+233 RAGSTMLVRP
-243 GERFALDGVVADGES
+243 GERFALDGVVVDGES
-258 VVNQAAITGESL
+258 AVNQAAITGESL
-270 PIEKRQ
+270 PLEKRP

-281 AGSLNGQGALRVTT
+281 AGTMNGQGALRVTT
-295 TGGVDQTTLA
+295 TGGADQTTLA
-305 HIVRSVQEA
+305 RIVRSVQEA

-410 IALDKTGTLTAGAP
+410 IALDKTGTLTAGTP

-451 EHPVARA
+451 EHPVAKA

-464 GDPKKLT
+464 GDLQKVT

-480 VAGVVDEI
+480 VAGVVDEV
-488 EYWVG
+488 EYRVG
-493 NHRLVESTGVCSPA
+493 NHRLVESTGVCSPE
-507 IEQQLLALEQQG
+507 IEQQLQTLEQQG
-519 KTCLVLMSRDA
+519 KTCLVLMSRDS
-530 VLAIFAVADRVR
+530 VLAIFAVADHVR
-542 QTSHAA
+542 ETSPAA
-548 IAALKGM
+548 VAALKGM

-565 NQRTTSAVALQ
+565 NQRTTTAVALQ

-587 PEDKL
+587 PDDKL
-592 QAVAALK
+592 QAVVTLK
-599 ARHGAVGM
+599 ATHGAVGM
-607 VGDGINDA
+607 VGDGVNDA

-644 ADDLRGLP
+644 ADDLRGLA
-652 VFLSISRAA
+652 VFLRISRAT
-661 KRVLRQNIAVALTTK
+661 RQILRQNISVALTTK
-676 FAFFALALVGHAT
+676 GVFFALALIGHAT

-695 ADMGASLL
+695 ADMGASL
-703 VVANSLRLLRV
+703 VVVGNSLRLLRTA
-714 PRPGGMRVLHGS
+714 RSGS
-726 AT
+726 AHALMGAKT

>member
-1 MRSRWFAGAHP
+1 MP
-12 CSQVTASSRALL
+12 V
-24 PLGEARRLDADA
+24 A
-36 ALPVG
+36 A
-41 PEPVLGAR
+41 
-49 TSSGLLPER
+49 
-58 LDNQCLEQSAMTH
+58 
-71 PDELRPSDC
+71 
-80 TAQSSC
+80 
-86 AHDAS
+86 
-91 EAGGH
+91 
-96 GARSERWRL
+96 
-105 PFAGVLAVAAEIVAL
+105 VLAVSAELWAL
-120 SQSAESTTAVATLSV
+120 GQGAESTVAVAALSV

-143 PTMLGGL
+143 PTILGGL
-150 RSLVALRLDI
+150 RSLLALRLDI

-165 IAVVGAFVIGEFPEA
+165 IAVVGAFAIGEFPEA

-196 TVTRAQNAIRSLMTL
+196 TVSRAQNAIRSLMTL
-211 SPPTATV
+211 SPRTATV
-218 VDTAGMWVERPVAEV
+218 ADSSGQWVERPVAEV
-233 QAGATMLVRP
+233 SAGATMLVRP
-243 GERFALDGVVADGES
+243 GERFALDGVVVDGES
-258 VVNQAAITGESL
+258 AVNQAAITGESL
-270 PIEKRQ
+270 PVEKRRN
-276 GDKVF
+276 DKVF
-281 AGSLNGQGALRVTT
+281 AGTMNGQGALRVRT

-329 RIYTPVVVA
+329 RIYTPVVVV

-404 GEKLAC
+404 GAKLAC
-410 IALDKTGTLTAGAP
+410 IALDKTGTLTAGTP
-424 TLTDVIP
+424 SLTDVLP
-431 QNGREPGE
+431 QNGRDPGE

-458 LVSAYK
+458 LVSACK
-464 GDPKKLT
+464 DELQQVA
-471 GFAALTGRG
+471 GFTALTGRG
-480 VAGVVDEI
+480 VTGVVGGV
-488 EYWVG
+488 EYLVG
-493 NHRLVESTGVCSPA
+493 NHRLVESTGVCSPT
-507 IEQQLLALEQQG
+507 IEQQLQALEQQG
-519 KTCLVLMSRDA
+519 KTCLVLMSRDS

-542 QTSHAA
+542 ETSPAA
-548 IAALKGM
+548 VASLKGM

-565 NQRTTSAVALQ
+565 NQRTTTAVALQ

-587 PEDKL
+587 PDDKL

-599 ARHGAVGM
+599 ATHGSVGM

-652 VFLSISRAA
+652 VFLRISRAA
-661 KRVLRQNIAVALTTK
+661 RQILRQNIAVALTTK

-695 ADMGASLL
+695 ADMGASLV
-703 VVANSLRLLRV
+703 VVANSLRLLRTV
-714 PRPGGMRVLHGS
+714 RSDGVH
-726 AT
+726 ATLGAMT

>member
-1 MRSRWFAGAHP
+1 MK
-12 CSQVTASSRALL
+12 
-24 PLGEARRLDADA
+24 
-36 ALPVG
+36 
-41 PEPVLGAR
+41 
-49 TSSGLLPER
+49 
-58 LDNQCLEQSAMTH
+58 H
-71 PDELRPSDC
+71 PDELRAPAALGEDTCSHGGC
-80 TAQSSC
+80 
-86 AHDAS
+86 
-91 EAGGH
+91 EAGSH
-96 GARSERWRL
+96 PARGERWLL
-105 PFAGVLAVAAEIVAL
+105 PASAVLAVAAELWAL
-120 SQSAESTTAVATLSV
+120 RQGSESTAVVAALSV

-143 PTMLGGL
+143 PTLLGGL

-165 IAVVGAFVIGEFPEA
+165 IAVVGAFVIGEYPEA

-188 VAERIEER
+188 LAERIEER
-196 TVTRAQNAIRSLMTL
+196 TVTRAQNAVRSLMRL

-218 VDTAGMWVERPVAEV
+218 ADATGQWVESSVSEV

-258 VVNQAAITGESL
+258 AVNQAAITGESL
-270 PIEKRQ
+270 PVEKRR

-281 AGSLNGQGALRVTT
+281 AGSMNGQGALRVTT

-305 HIVRSVQEA
+305 RIVRSVQEA
-314 QAQRAPVQRFIDSFA
+314 QAQRAPLQRFIDSFA
-329 RIYTPVVVA
+329 RIYTPVVVV
-338 IATLIALLPWLA
+338 IATLVALLPWLA
-350 FGQPFEP
+350 FGAPFEP

-404 GEKLAC
+404 GAKLAC
-410 IALDKTGTLTAGAP
+410 IALDKTGTITAGTPA
-424 TLTDVIP
+424 LTDVVP
-431 QNGREPGE
+431 QGSRDPDE

-458 LVSAYK
+458 LVSACK
-464 GDPKKLT
+464 ADLVSVT
-471 GFAALTGRG
+471 DFVSLTGRG
-480 VAGVVDEI
+480 VAGVVAGT

-493 NHRLVESTGVCSPA
+493 NHRLVEANGVCSTA
-507 IEQQLLALEQQG
+507 IEQQLQALEQQG
-519 KTCLVLMSRDA
+519 KTCLVLMSRTA

-542 QTSHAA
+542 PTSPAA
-548 IAALKGM
+548 VAALKDL

-565 NQRTTSAVALQ
+565 NQRTTTTVAGQ
-576 VGIDDARGELL
+576 VGIDDARGEML
-587 PEDKL
+587 PDDKL
-592 QAVAALK
+592 QAIAALQAK
-599 ARHGAVGM
+599 HGTVGM

-644 ADDLRGLP
+644 ADDLRGLSA
-652 VFLSISRAA
+652 FLRISRAA
-661 KRVLRQNIAVALTTK
+661 RQVLRQNIAVALATK
-676 FAFFALALVGHAT
+676 VVFFALALAGVAT

-695 ADMGASLL
+695 ADMGASLA
-703 VVANSLRLLRV
+703 VVANSLRLLRT
-714 PRPGGMRVLHGS
+714 PTPGS
-726 AT
+726 

>member
-1 MRSRWFAGAHP
+1 MRMCASVARSTTNASVPTTSAMNHP
-12 CSQVTASSRALL
+12 QELQAN
-24 PLGEARRLDADA
+24 A
-36 ALPVG
+36 ALG
-41 PEPVLGAR
+41 QDRCGH
-49 TSSGLLPER
+49 GG
-58 LDNQCLEQSAMTH
+58 C
-71 PDELRPSDC
+71 
-80 TAQSSC
+80 
-86 AHDAS
+86 

-96 GARSERWRL
+96 PARGSRWLL
-105 PFAGVLAVAAEIVAL
+105 PASVVLAVAAELWAL
-120 SQSAESTTAVATLSV
+120 RQGAESTIVVATLSV

-143 PTMLGGL
+143 PTLLGGL

-165 IAVVGAFVIGEFPEA
+165 LAVVGAFVIGEYPEA

-188 VAERIEER
+188 IAERIEER
-196 TVTRAQNAIRSLMTL
+196 TVTRAQNAVRSLMTL

-218 VDTAGMWVERPVAEV
+218 ADATGQWVESSVSEV

-258 VVNQAAITGESL
+258 AVNQAAITGESL
-270 PIEKRQ
+270 PVEKRL

-281 AGSLNGQGALRVTT
+281 AGSMNGQGALRVTT

-305 HIVRSVQEA
+305 RIVRSVQQA
-314 QAQRAPVQRFIDSFA
+314 QAQRAPLQRFIDSFA
-329 RIYTPVVVA
+329 RVYTPVVVG
-338 IATLIALLPWLA
+338 IATLVALLPWLA
-350 FGQPFEP
+350 FGEPFEP

-398 GVYLER
+398 GIYLER
-404 GEKLAC
+404 GAKLAC
-410 IALDKTGTLTAGAP
+410 IALDKTGTITAGTPA
-424 TLTDVIP
+424 LTDVIP
-431 QNGREPGE
+431 QGSRDRDE

-451 EHPVARA
+451 EHPVAKA
-458 LVSAYK
+458 LVSACK
-464 GDPKKLT
+464 ADLMPVT
-471 GFAALTGRG
+471 EFVALTGRG
-480 VAGVVDEI
+480 VAGVVAGT

-493 NHRLVESTGVCSPA
+493 NHRLVEANGVCSPA
-507 IEQQLLALEQQG
+507 IEQQLQVLEQQG

-530 VLAIFAVADRVR
+530 ALAIFAVADRVR
-542 QTSHAA
+542 PTSPAA
-548 IAALKGM
+548 VAALKDL

-565 NQRTTSAVALQ
+565 NQRTTTAVAGQ
-576 VGIDDARGELL
+576 VGIDDARGEML
-587 PEDKL
+587 PDDKL
-592 QAVAALK
+592 QAIAALQAK
-599 ARHGAVGM
+599 HGTVGM

-652 VFLSISRAA
+652 TFLRISRAA
-661 KRVLRQNIAVALTTK
+661 RQVLRQNIAVALATK
-676 FAFFALALVGHAT
+676 VVFFALALAGVAT

-695 ADMGASLL
+695 ADMGASLA
-703 VVANSLRLLRV
+703 VVANSLRLLRT
-714 PRPGGMRVLHGS
+714 PTPGS
-726 AT
+726 

>member
-1 MRSRWFAGAHP
+1 MP
-12 CSQVTASSRALL
+12 V
-24 PLGEARRLDADA
+24 A
-36 ALPVG
+36 A
-41 PEPVLGAR
+41 
-49 TSSGLLPER
+49 
-58 LDNQCLEQSAMTH
+58 
-71 PDELRPSDC
+71 
-80 TAQSSC
+80 
-86 AHDAS
+86 
-91 EAGGH
+91 
-96 GARSERWRL
+96 
-105 PFAGVLAVAAEIVAL
+105 VLAVSAELWAL
-120 SQSAESTTAVATLSV
+120 GQGAESTVAVAALSV

-143 PTMLGGL
+143 PTLRGGL
-150 RSLVALRLDI
+150 RSLLALRLDI

-165 IAVVGAFVIGEFPEA
+165 IAVVGAFAIGEFPEA

-196 TVTRAQNAIRSLMTL
+196 TVTRAQNAIRSLMSL

-218 VDTAGMWVERPVAEV
+218 ADASGQWVERLAAEV
-233 QAGATMLVRP
+233 TAGSTMLVRP
-243 GERFALDGVVADGES
+243 GERFALDGVVVDGES
-258 VVNQAAITGESL
+258 AVNQAAITGESL
-270 PIEKRQ
+270 PVEKRRD
-276 GDKVF
+276 DKVF
-281 AGSLNGQGALRVTT
+281 AGTMNGQGALRVRA
-295 TGGVDQTTLA
+295 TGGVDQSTLA

-329 RIYTPVVVA
+329 RIYTPVVVV

-350 FGQPFEP
+350 LGQPFEP

-404 GEKLAC
+404 GAKLAC
-410 IALDKTGTLTAGAP
+410 IALDKTGTLTAGTPA
-424 TLTDVIP
+424 LTDVIP
-431 QNGREPGE
+431 LDGRDPGE

-458 LVSAYK
+458 LVSACK
-464 GDPKKLT
+464 DELQQVA
-471 GFAALTGRG
+471 GFTALTGRG
-480 VAGVVDEI
+480 VTGVVGGV
-488 EYWVG
+488 EYLVG

-507 IEQQLLALEQQG
+507 IERQLQALEQQG
-519 KTCLVLMSRDA
+519 KTCLVLMSRDS

-542 QTSHAA
+542 ETSPAA
-548 IAALKGM
+548 VASLKGL
-555 GIHPVVLSGD
+555 GIHSVVLSGD
-565 NQRTTSAVALQ
+565 NQRTTTAVALQ

-587 PEDKL
+587 PDDKL
-592 QAVAALK
+592 QAVSTLQAT
-599 ARHGAVGM
+599 HGSVGM
-607 VGDGINDA
+607 VGDGVNDA

-652 VFLSISRAA
+652 VFLRISRAA
-661 KRVLRQNIAVALTTK
+661 RQILHQNIAVALTTK
-676 FAFFALALVGHAT
+676 FAFFALAIVGHAT

-695 ADMGASLL
+695 ADMGASLV
-703 VVANSLRLLRV
+703 VVANSLRLLRTV
-714 PRPGGMRVLHGS
+714 RSDGVH
-726 AT
+726 ATLGAMT

>member
-1 MRSRWFAGAHP
+1 MGTSDAVPPALGRDVPSTSLLGTPVVNQPGESRPSAADAGASCGHGG
-12 CSQVTASSRALL
+12 CEDGHDAAWGGRWLL
-24 PLGEARRLDADA
+24 PIA
-36 ALPVG
+36 A
-41 PEPVLGAR
+41 
-49 TSSGLLPER
+49 
-58 LDNQCLEQSAMTH
+58 
-71 PDELRPSDC
+71 
-80 TAQSSC
+80 
-86 AHDAS
+86 
-91 EAGGH
+91 
-96 GARSERWRL
+96 
-105 PFAGVLAVAAEIVAL
+105 VLAVTAELWAL
-120 SQSAESTTAVATLSV
+120 GVGVESTIAVAGLSI

-143 PTMLGGL
+143 PTLRGGL

-180 AVVVVLFA
+180 ALVVVLFA

-196 TVTRAQNAIRSLMTL
+196 TVTRAQNTIRSLMTL

-218 VDTAGMWVERPVAEV
+218 ADAVGVWVERPVAEV
-233 QAGATMLVRP
+233 AAGATMLVRP

-258 VVNQAAITGESL
+258 AVNQAAITGESL
-270 PIEKRQ
+270 PVEKRR

-281 AGSLNGQGALRVTT
+281 AGSMNGQGALRVTT

-314 QAQRAPVQRFIDSFA
+314 QAQRAPLQRFIDSFA
-329 RIYTPVVVA
+329 RIYTPVVVV
-338 IATLIALLPWLA
+338 IATLIALLPWIA

-391 AGIVVKG
+391 MGIVVKG
-398 GVYLER
+398 GVFLER
-404 GEKLAC
+404 GAKLTC
-410 IALDKTGTLTAGAP
+410 IALDKTGTLTTGSP
-424 TLTDVIP
+424 SLTDVIP
-431 QNGREPGE
+431 QDGRDPEQ

-458 LVSAYK
+458 LVSACK
-464 GDPKKLT
+464 DELQPVT
-471 GFAALTGRG
+471 GFTALTGRG
-480 VAGVVDEI
+480 VAGVVGGV

-493 NHRLVESTGVCSPA
+493 NHRLVETTGVCSPA
-507 IEQQLLALEQQG
+507 IEQQLQALEQQG
-519 KTCLVLMSRDA
+519 KTCLVLMSRDS

-542 QTSHAA
+542 ETSPAA
-548 IAALKGM
+548 VAALKGL
-555 GIHPVVLSGD
+555 GVHLVVLSGD
-565 NQRTTSAVALQ
+565 NQRTTTAVAVQ

-592 QAVAALK
+592 QAVTTL
-599 ARHGAVGM
+599 RGTYGSVGM

-615 PALARAD
+615 PSLARAD

-644 ADDLRGLP
+644 ADDLRGLAD
-652 VFLSISRAA
+652 FLRISRAA
-661 KRVLRQNIAVALTTK
+661 RRVLRQNIAVALATK

-695 ADMGASLL
+695 ADMGASLV

-714 PRPGGMRVLHGS
+714 PTPGTSHETAGI
-726 AT
+726 TT

>member
-1 MRSRWFAGAHP
+1 MP
-12 CSQVTASSRALL
+12 I
-24 PLGEARRLDADA
+24 A
-36 ALPVG
+36 A
-41 PEPVLGAR
+41 
-49 TSSGLLPER
+49 
-58 LDNQCLEQSAMTH
+58 
-71 PDELRPSDC
+71 
-80 TAQSSC
+80 
-86 AHDAS
+86 
-91 EAGGH
+91 
-96 GARSERWRL
+96 
-105 PFAGVLAVAAEIVAL
+105 VLAVAAELWALGQGAENTVEVA
-120 SQSAESTTAVATLSV
+120 VLSV

-143 PTMLGGL
+143 PTLLGGL

-180 AVVVVLFA
+180 ALVVVLFA
-188 VAERIEER
+188 VAERIEEG

-218 VDTAGMWVERPVAEV
+218 VDTAGLWVERPVAEV

-258 VVNQAAITGESL
+258 AVNQAPITGESL
-270 PIEKRQ
+270 PVEKRQ

-281 AGSLNGQGALRVTT
+281 AGSMNGQGALRVTT

-329 RIYTPVVVA
+329 RIYTPVVVV
-338 IATLIALLPWLA
+338 IATLVALLPWLA

-404 GEKLAC
+404 GAKLVC
-410 IALDKTGTLTAGAP
+410 IALDKTGTLTAGTPA
-424 TLTDVIP
+424 LTDVMP
-431 QNGREPGE
+431 QNGRDPEE

-464 GDPKKLT
+464 GELQQVT
-471 GFAALTGRG
+471 GFTALTGRG
-480 VAGVVDEI
+480 VAAVVDQVDF
-488 EYWVG
+488 WVG
-493 NHRLVESTGVCSPA
+493 NHRLVEATGVCSPA

-542 QTSHAA
+542 ETSHAA

-555 GIHPVVLSGD
+555 GIHLVVLSGD
-565 NQRTTSAVALQ
+565 NQRTTTAVALQ

-599 ARHGAVGM
+599 AKDGAVGM

-652 VFLSISRAA
+652 VFLRISRAA
-661 KRVLRQNIAVALTTK
+661 KRVLRQNIAVALATK
-676 FAFFALALVGHAT
+676 FAFFALALAGHAT

-714 PRPGGMRVLHGS
+714 PTPGVLHETTGV
-726 AT
+726 TT

>member
-1 MRSRWFAGAHP
+1 MRMCASVARSTTNASVPTTSAMNHP
-12 CSQVTASSRALL
+12 QELQAN
-24 PLGEARRLDADA
+24 A
-36 ALPVG
+36 ALGQDPCG
-41 PEPVLGAR
+41 HG
-49 TSSGLLPER
+49 G
-58 LDNQCLEQSAMTH
+58 C
-71 PDELRPSDC
+71 
-80 TAQSSC
+80 
-86 AHDAS
+86 

-96 GARSERWRL
+96 PARGSRWLL
-105 PFAGVLAVAAEIVAL
+105 PASVVLAVAAELWAL
-120 SQSAESTTAVATLSV
+120 RQGAESTIVVATLSV

-143 PTMLGGL
+143 PTLLGGL

-165 IAVVGAFVIGEFPEA
+165 LAVVGAFVIGEYPEA

-188 VAERIEER
+188 IAERIEER
-196 TVTRAQNAIRSLMTL
+196 TVTRAQNAVRSLMTL

-218 VDTAGMWVERPVAEV
+218 ADATGQWVESSVSEV

-258 VVNQAAITGESL
+258 AVNQAAITGESL
-270 PIEKRQ
+270 PVEKRP

-281 AGSLNGQGALRVTT
+281 AGCMNGQGALRVTT

-305 HIVRSVQEA
+305 RIVRSVQQA
-314 QAQRAPVQRFIDSFA
+314 QAQRAPLQRFIDSFA
-329 RIYTPVVVA
+329 RIYTPVVVGV
-338 IATLIALLPWLA
+338 ATLVALLPWLA
-350 FGQPFEP
+350 FGAVFEP

-398 GVYLER
+398 GIYLER
-404 GEKLAC
+404 GAKLAC
-410 IALDKTGTLTAGAP
+410 IALDKTGTITAGTPA
-424 TLTDVIP
+424 LTDVIP
-431 QNGREPGE
+431 QGSRDRDE

-451 EHPVARA
+451 EHPVAKA
-458 LVSAYK
+458 LVSACK
-464 GDPKKLT
+464 ADLMPVT
-471 GFAALTGRG
+471 EFVALTGRG
-480 VAGVVDEI
+480 VAGVVAGT

-493 NHRLVESTGVCSPA
+493 NHRLVEANGVCSPA
-507 IEQQLLALEQQG
+507 IEQQLQTLEQQG
-519 KTCLVLMSRDA
+519 KTCLVLISRNA

-542 QTSHAA
+542 PTSPAA
-548 IAALKGM
+548 VAALKDL

-565 NQRTTSAVALQ
+565 NQRTTTAVAGQ
-576 VGIDDARGELL
+576 VGIDDARGEML
-587 PEDKL
+587 PDDKL
-592 QAVAALK
+592 QAIAALQAK
-599 ARHGAVGM
+599 HGTVGM

-652 VFLSISRAA
+652 AFLRISRAA
-661 KRVLRQNIAVALTTK
+661 RQVLRQNIAVALATK
-676 FAFFALALVGHAT
+676 VVFFALALAGVAT

-695 ADMGASLL
+695 ADMGASLA
-703 VVANSLRLLRV
+703 VVANSLRLLRTPT
-714 PRPGGMRVLHGS
+714 PRS
-726 AT
+726 

>member
-1 MRSRWFAGAHP
+1 MPPANSAAAPSPTLRGASDAVPPALCVDDASTCTFGIPTVNKPDESRSSAADVGASCGHGGCAASHSAAWGRRW
-12 CSQVTASSRALL
+12 LL
-24 PLGEARRLDADA
+24 PIA
-36 ALPVG
+36 A
-41 PEPVLGAR
+41 
-49 TSSGLLPER
+49 
-58 LDNQCLEQSAMTH
+58 
-71 PDELRPSDC
+71 
-80 TAQSSC
+80 
-86 AHDAS
+86 
-91 EAGGH
+91 
-96 GARSERWRL
+96 
-105 PFAGVLAVAAEIVAL
+105 VLAVAAELWALGQGAENTVEVA
-120 SQSAESTTAVATLSV
+120 VLSV

-143 PTMLGGL
+143 PTLLGGL

-180 AVVVVLFA
+180 ALVVVLFA
-188 VAERIEER
+188 VAERIEEG

-218 VDTAGMWVERPVAEV
+218 VDTAGLWVERPVAEV

-258 VVNQAAITGESL
+258 AVNQAPITGESL
-270 PIEKRQ
+270 PVEKRQ

-281 AGSLNGQGALRVTT
+281 AGSMNGQGALRVTT

-329 RIYTPVVVA
+329 RIYTPVVVV
-338 IATLIALLPWLA
+338 IATLVALLPWLA

-404 GEKLAC
+404 GAKLVC
-410 IALDKTGTLTAGAP
+410 IALDKTGTLTAGTPA
-424 TLTDVIP
+424 LTDVMP
-431 QNGREPGE
+431 QNGRDPEE

-464 GDPKKLT
+464 GELQQVT
-471 GFAALTGRG
+471 GFTALTGRG
-480 VAGVVDEI
+480 VAAVVDQVDF
-488 EYWVG
+488 WVG
-493 NHRLVESTGVCSPA
+493 NHRLVEATGVCSPA

-542 QTSHAA
+542 ETSHAA

-555 GIHPVVLSGD
+555 GIHLVVLSGD
-565 NQRTTSAVALQ
+565 NQRTTTAVALQ

-599 ARHGAVGM
+599 AKDGAVGM

-652 VFLSISRAA
+652 VFLRISRAA
-661 KRVLRQNIAVALTTK
+661 KRVLRQNIAVALATK
-676 FAFFALALVGHAT
+676 FAFFALALAGHAT

-714 PRPGGMRVLHGS
+714 PTPGVLHETTGV
-726 AT
+726 TT

>member
-1 MRSRWFAGAHP
+1 M
-12 CSQVTASSRALL
+12 
-24 PLGEARRLDADA
+24 A
-36 ALPVG
+36 AL
-41 PEPVLGAR
+41 
-49 TSSGLLPER
+49 S
-58 LDNQCLEQSAMTH
+58 
-71 PDELRPSDC
+71 
-80 TAQSSC
+80 
-86 AHDAS
+86 
-91 EAGGH
+91 
-96 GARSERWRL
+96 
-105 PFAGVLAVAAEIVAL
+105 I
-120 SQSAESTTAVATLSV
+120 

-143 PTMLGGL
+143 PTLRGGL
-150 RSLVALRLDI
+150 RSLLALRLDI

-165 IAVVGAFVIGEFPEA
+165 IAVVGAFAIGEFPEA

-196 TVTRAQNAIRSLMTL
+196 TVTRAKNAIRSLMTL

-218 VDTAGMWVERPVAEV
+218 ADPLGQWVARPVAEV
-233 QAGATMLVRP
+233 SAGSTMLVRP
-243 GERFALDGVVADGES
+243 GERFALDGVVVEGES
-258 VVNQAAITGESL
+258 AVNQAAITGESL
-270 PIEKRQ
+270 PVEKRR
-276 GDKVF
+276 DDRVF
-281 AGSLNGQGALRVTT
+281 AGTMNGQGALKVRT

-329 RIYTPVVVA
+329 HIYTPVVVV
-338 IATLIALLPWLA
+338 IAALVALLPWLA

-404 GEKLAC
+404 GAKLAC
-410 IALDKTGTLTAGAP
+410 IALDKTGTLTAGTPA
-424 TLTDVIP
+424 LTDVLP
-431 QNGREPGE
+431 QNGQDPGE

-451 EHPVARA
+451 EHPVAKA
-458 LVSAYK
+458 LVSACN
-464 GDPKKLT
+464 GELRPVA

-480 VAGVVDEI
+480 VVGVVDGV
-488 EYWVG
+488 EYLVG

-507 IEQQLLALEQQG
+507 IEQQLQVLEHQG
-519 KTCLVLMSRDA
+519 KTCLVLMSRDSA
-530 VLAIFAVADRVR
+530 LAIFAVADQVR
-542 QTSHAA
+542 ETSPEAVSS
-548 IAALKGM
+548 LKGL

-565 NQRTTSAVALQ
+565 NQRTTTAVALQ

-587 PEDKL
+587 PDDKL
-592 QAVAALK
+592 QAVSALQ
-599 ARHGAVGM
+599 ATHGSVGM
-607 VGDGINDA
+607 VGDGVNDA

-622 VSFAMGAAG
+622 VSFAMGAVG

-652 VFLSISRAA
+652 VFLTISRAA

-676 FAFFALALVGHAT
+676 CAFFALALVGHAT

-695 ADMGASLL
+695 ADMGASLV
-703 VVANSLRLLRV
+703 VVANSLRLLRTV
-714 PRPGGMRVLHGS
+714 RSKSVH
-726 AT
+726 ATLGAKT

>member
-1 MRSRWFAGAHP
+1 M
-12 CSQVTASSRALL
+12 
-24 PLGEARRLDADA
+24 
-36 ALPVG
+36 
-41 PEPVLGAR
+41 
-49 TSSGLLPER
+49 
-58 LDNQCLEQSAMTH
+58 
-71 PDELRPSDC
+71 
-80 TAQSSC
+80 
-86 AHDAS
+86 
-91 EAGGH
+91 
-96 GARSERWRL
+96 
-105 PFAGVLAVAAEIVAL
+105 
-120 SQSAESTTAVATLSV
+120 ATLSV

-143 PTMLGGL
+143 PTLLGGL
-150 RSLVALRLDI
+150 RSLAALRLDI

-218 VDTAGMWVERPVAEV
+218 ADAGGQWVERPAVEV
-233 QAGATMLVRP
+233 RAGSTMLVRP
-243 GERFALDGVVADGES
+243 GERFALDGVVVDGES
-258 VVNQAAITGESL
+258 AVNQAAITGESL
-270 PIEKRQ
+270 PVEKRP

-281 AGSLNGQGALRVTT
+281 AGTMNGQGALRVTT
-295 TGGVDQTTLA
+295 TGGADQTTLA
-305 HIVRSVQEA
+305 RIVRSVQEA

>member
-1 MRSRWFAGAHP
+1 MNHP
-12 CSQVTASSRALL
+12 QELQAN
-24 PLGEARRLDADA
+24 A
-36 ALPVG
+36 ALGQDPCG
-41 PEPVLGAR
+41 HG
-49 TSSGLLPER
+49 G
-58 LDNQCLEQSAMTH
+58 C
-71 PDELRPSDC
+71 
-80 TAQSSC
+80 
-86 AHDAS
+86 

-96 GARSERWRL
+96 PARGSRWLL
-105 PFAGVLAVAAEIVAL
+105 PASVVLAVAAELWAL
-120 SQSAESTTAVATLSV
+120 RQGAESTIVVATLSV

-143 PTMLGGL
+143 PTLLGGL

-165 IAVVGAFVIGEFPEA
+165 LAVVGAFVIGEYPEA

-188 VAERIEER
+188 IAERIEER
-196 TVTRAQNAIRSLMTL
+196 TVTRAQNAVRSLMTL

-218 VDTAGMWVERPVAEV
+218 ADATGQWVESSVSEV

-258 VVNQAAITGESL
+258 AVNQAAITGESL
-270 PIEKRQ
+270 PVEKRP

-281 AGSLNGQGALRVTT
+281 AGCMNGQGALRVTT

-305 HIVRSVQEA
+305 RIVRSVQQA
-314 QAQRAPVQRFIDSFA
+314 QAQRAPLQRFIDSFA
-329 RIYTPVVVA
+329 RVYTPVVVG
-338 IATLIALLPWLA
+338 IATLVALLPWLA
-350 FGQPFEP
+350 FGEPFEP

-398 GVYLER
+398 GIYLER
-404 GEKLAC
+404 GATLAC
-410 IALDKTGTLTAGAP
+410 IALDKTGTITAGTPA
-424 TLTDVIP
+424 LTDVIP
-431 QNGREPGE
+431 QGDRDRDE

-458 LVSAYK
+458 LVSACK
-464 GDPKKLT
+464 ADLMPVT
-471 GFAALTGRG
+471 GFVALTGRG
-480 VAGVVDEI
+480 VSGVVAGT
-488 EYWVG
+488 EYLVG
-493 NHRLVESTGVCSPA
+493 NHRLVEATGVCSPA
-507 IEQQLLALEQQG
+507 IEQQLQVLEQQG

-530 VLAIFAVADRVR
+530 ALAIFAVADRVR
-542 QTSHAA
+542 PTSPAA
-548 IAALKGM
+548 VAALKDL

-565 NQRTTSAVALQ
+565 NQRTTTAVAGQ
-576 VGIDDARGELL
+576 VGIDDARGEML
-587 PEDKL
+587 PDDKL
-592 QAVAALK
+592 QAIAALQAK
-599 ARHGAVGM
+599 HGTVGM

-652 VFLSISRAA
+652 AFLRISRAA
-661 KRVLRQNIAVALTTK
+661 RQVLRQNIAVALATK
-676 FAFFALALVGHAT
+676 FVFLALALAGFAT

-695 ADMGASLL
+695 ADMGASLA
-703 VVANSLRLLRV
+703 VVANSLRLLRT
-714 PRPGGMRVLHGS
+714 PTPGS
-726 AT
+726 

>member
-1 MRSRWFAGAHP
+1 M
-12 CSQVTASSRALL
+12 QI
-24 PLGEARRLDADA
+24 A
-36 ALPVG
+36 A
-41 PEPVLGAR
+41 
-49 TSSGLLPER
+49 
-58 LDNQCLEQSAMTH
+58 
-71 PDELRPSDC
+71 
-80 TAQSSC
+80 
-86 AHDAS
+86 
-91 EAGGH
+91 
-96 GARSERWRL
+96 
-105 PFAGVLAVAAEIVAL
+105 VLAVAAELWALGQGAENTVEVA
-120 SQSAESTTAVATLSV
+120 VLSV

-143 PTMLGGL
+143 PTLLGGL

-180 AVVVVLFA
+180 ALVVVLFA
-188 VAERIEER
+188 VAERIEEG

-218 VDTAGMWVERPVAEV
+218 VDTAGLWVERPVAEV

-258 VVNQAAITGESL
+258 AVNQAAITGESL
-270 PIEKRQ
+270 PVEKRQ

-281 AGSLNGQGALRVTT
+281 AGSMNGQGALRVTT

-329 RIYTPVVVA
+329 RIYTPVVVV
-338 IATLIALLPWLA
+338 IATLVALLPWLA
-350 FGQPFEP
+350 LGQPFEP

-404 GEKLAC
+404 GAKLVC
-410 IALDKTGTLTAGAP
+410 IALDKTGTLTAGTPA
-424 TLTDVIP
+424 LTDVMP
-431 QNGREPGE
+431 QNGRDPEE

-464 GDPKKLT
+464 GELRQVT
-471 GFAALTGRG
+471 GFTALTGRG
-480 VAGVVDEI
+480 VAAVVDEV
-488 EYWVG
+488 EFWVG
-493 NHRLVESTGVCSPA
+493 NHRLVEATGVCSPA
-507 IEQQLLALEQQG
+507 IEQQLEVLEQQG

-542 QTSHAA
+542 ETSHAA

-565 NQRTTSAVALQ
+565 NQRTTTAVALQ
-576 VGIDDARGELL
+576 VGIEDARGELL

-599 ARHGAVGM
+599 AKHGAVGM

-652 VFLSISRAA
+652 VFLRISRAA
-661 KRVLRQNIAVALTTK
+661 KIVLRQNIAVALTTK

-714 PRPGGMRVLHGS
+714 PTPGVLHETTGV
-726 AT
+726 TT

>member
-1 MRSRWFAGAHP
+1 
-12 CSQVTASSRALL
+12 
-24 PLGEARRLDADA
+24 
-36 ALPVG
+36 
-41 PEPVLGAR
+41 
-49 TSSGLLPER
+49 
-58 LDNQCLEQSAMTH
+58 
-71 PDELRPSDC
+71 
-80 TAQSSC
+80 
-86 AHDAS
+86 
-91 EAGGH
+91 
-96 GARSERWRL
+96 
-105 PFAGVLAVAAEIVAL
+105 VLAVAAELWALGRAAENATVA
-120 SQSAESTTAVATLSV
+120 ALSV
-135 AAILLGGI
+135 AAILLGGL
-143 PTMLGGL
+143 PTLLGGL
-150 RSLVALRLDI
+150 RSFVALRLDI

-218 VDTAGMWVERPVAEV
+218 ADAGGQWVERPAAEV
-233 QAGATMLVRP
+233 RAGCTMLVRP
-243 GERFALDGVVADGES
+243 GERFALDGVVVDGES
-258 VVNQAAITGESL
+258 AVNQAAITGESL
-270 PIEKRQ
+270 PVEKRP

-281 AGSLNGQGALRVTT
+281 AGTMNGQGALRVTT
-295 TGGVDQTTLA
+295 TGGADQTTLA
-305 HIVRSVQEA
+305 RIVRSVQEA

-329 RIYTPVVVA
+329 RIYTPVVVV
-338 IATLIALLPWLA
+338 IATLVALLPWLA

-381 IASGLTAAAR
+381 IAGGLTAAAR

-404 GEKLAC
+404 GAKLVC
-410 IALDKTGTLTAGAP
+410 IALDKTGTLTAGTPA
-424 TLTDVIP
+424 LTDVMP
-431 QNGREPGE
+431 QNGRDPEE

-464 GDPKKLT
+464 GELQQVT
-471 GFAALTGRG
+471 GFTALTGRG
-480 VAGVVDEI
+480 VAAVVDEVDF
-488 EYWVG
+488 WVG
-493 NHRLVESTGVCSPA
+493 NHRLVEATGVCSPA
-507 IEQQLLALEQQG
+507 IEQQLLALEQRG

-542 QTSHAA
+542 ETSHAA

-565 NQRTTSAVALQ
+565 NQRTTTAVALQ
-576 VGIDDARGELL
+576 VGINDARGELL

-599 ARHGAVGM
+599 TKHGAVGM

-652 VFLSISRAA
+652 VFLRISRAA
-661 KRVLRQNIAVALTTK
+661 KSVMRQNIAVALTTK

-714 PRPGGMRVLHGS
+714 PTPGVLHETTGV
-726 AT
+726 TT

>member
-1 MRSRWFAGAHP
+1 MTAMDHSDDLRSRACPA
-12 CSQVTASSRALL
+12 
-24 PLGEARRLDADA
+24 E
-36 ALPVG
+36 
-41 PEPVLGAR
+41 
-49 TSSGLLPER
+49 
-58 LDNQCLEQSAMTH
+58 
-71 PDELRPSDC
+71 
-80 TAQSSC
+80 SSC
-86 AHDAS
+86 THDGV
-91 EAGGH
+91 EAGDRGV
-96 GARSERWRL
+96 RSERWRL
-105 PFAGVLAVAAEIVAL
+105 PVAAVLAVSAELWALGQGAESTLAVAAL
-120 SQSAESTTAVATLSV
+120 SI

-143 PTMLGGL
+143 PTLRGGL
-150 RSLVALRLDI
+150 RSLLALRLDI

-165 IAVVGAFVIGEFPEA
+165 IAVVGAFAIGEFPEA

-196 TVTRAQNAIRSLMTL
+196 TVTRAKNAIRSLMTL

-218 VDTAGMWVERPVAEV
+218 ADPLGQWVARPVAEV
-233 QAGATMLVRP
+233 SAGSTMLVRP
-243 GERFALDGVVADGES
+243 GERFALDGVVVEGES
-258 VVNQAAITGESL
+258 AVNQAAITGESL
-270 PIEKRQ
+270 PVEKRR
-276 GDKVF
+276 DDRVF
-281 AGSLNGQGALRVTT
+281 AGTMNGQGALKVRT

-329 RIYTPVVVA
+329 HIYTPVVVV
-338 IATLIALLPWLA
+338 IAALVALLPWLA

-404 GEKLAC
+404 GAKLAC
-410 IALDKTGTLTAGAP
+410 IALDKTGTLTAGTPA
-424 TLTDVIP
+424 LTDVLP
-431 QNGREPGE
+431 QNGQDPGE

-451 EHPVARA
+451 EHPVAKA
-458 LVSAYK
+458 LVSACN
-464 GDPKKLT
+464 GELRPVA

-480 VAGVVDEI
+480 VVGVVDGV
-488 EYWVG
+488 EYLVG

-507 IEQQLLALEQQG
+507 IEQQLQVLEHQG
-519 KTCLVLMSRDA
+519 KTCLVLMSRDSA
-530 VLAIFAVADRVR
+530 LAIFAVADQVR
-542 QTSHAA
+542 ETSPEAVSS
-548 IAALKGM
+548 LKGL

-565 NQRTTSAVALQ
+565 NQRTTTAVALQ

-587 PEDKL
+587 PDDKL
-592 QAVAALK
+592 QAVSALQ
-599 ARHGAVGM
+599 ATHGSVGM
-607 VGDGINDA
+607 VGDGVNDA

-622 VSFAMGAAG
+622 VSFAMGAVG

-652 VFLSISRAA
+652 VFLTISRAA

-676 FAFFALALVGHAT
+676 CAFFALALVGHAT

-695 ADMGASLL
+695 ADMGASLV
-703 VVANSLRLLRV
+703 VVANSLRLLRTV
-714 PRPGGMRVLHGS
+714 RSKSVH
-726 AT
+726 ATLGAKT